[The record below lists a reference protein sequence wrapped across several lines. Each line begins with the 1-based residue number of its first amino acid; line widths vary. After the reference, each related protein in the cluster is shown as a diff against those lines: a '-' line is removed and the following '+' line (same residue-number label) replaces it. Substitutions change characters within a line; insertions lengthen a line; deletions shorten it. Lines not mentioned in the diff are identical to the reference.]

1 MFGFERAGADKTAKM
16 SELDLGQIEAS
27 IKGTALENDA
37 ATLRMI
43 ETGFVSPNGA
53 QQDPSEFIKQRLAI
67 LESGQAGASAAEI
80 GSDAMVQHSV
90 RPETEPRAELN

>member
-1 MFGFERAGADKTAKM
+1 MFGFEKAKTDTASTL
-16 SELDLGQIEAS
+16 SEMDLQQIEDS

-53 QQDPSEFIKQRLAI
+53 QQDPSEFMEQRLAI
-67 LESGQAGASAAEI
+67 LQSGQAGASAAEI
-80 GSDAMVQHSV
+80 GSEAMVQHSV